1 MGAPTIPTRETVRSR
16 HGVAPC
22 GSGVDQPR
30 RISSSDD
37 ARTNRVRAHSDHANR
52 VRERSVIILL
62 AAVRRQSFPRRF
74 HHNAT
79 LQYNRLPVVTES
91 VTKSIFTPQSGPSRR
106 GIRPDE
112 GYTNRV
118 DLFDES
124 GLENLA
130 GRAPLAER
138 LRPATLDEV
147 VGQPHLTDEG
157 GPLRTVVERG
167 RIGSVVL
174 WGPPGTGKTT
184 LARVLANTVE
194 EEFVPLSAVTSGV
207 KDLRAALDG
216 ARGRLKYEGRGTLV
230 FVDEVHRFN
239 KNQQDA
245 LLPALEEGL
254 VDFIGATTEN
264 PSFEV
269 TAPLLSRSR
278 VLRLRSLSE
287 EYLGLLLDRGVEELG
302 VEVSDE
308 AREYLLRLAG
318 GDGRRMLN
326 SLEIAS
332 AGTKRIEVTDVERAV
347 GQRALRYGREEH
359 YDVISAFIKSVRGG
373 DPDAALHYLA
383 RMLEAGE
390 DPVFVARRLVILASE
405 DIGNAD
411 PHGLPLAVSAAEA
424 VRLIGM
430 PEGRIPL
437 AQATTY
443 LATAPK
449 SNAAYAGINSALTD
463 VRRENTPEIPM
474 RLRNAVTGLMKEEGY
489 GSGYRYAHN
498 DEPEGMN
505 DTYLPEELAGRV
517 YYEPKKSGQEVEIKA
532 RLQTWREERERR
544 T

>member
-1 MGAPTIPTRETVRSR
+1 M
-16 HGVAPC
+16 
-22 GSGVDQPR
+22 
-30 RISSSDD
+30 
-37 ARTNRVRAHSDHANR
+37 
-52 VRERSVIILL
+52 
-62 AAVRRQSFPRRF
+62 
-74 HHNAT
+74 
-79 LQYNRLPVVTES
+79 
-91 VTKSIFTPQSGPSRR
+91 
-106 GIRPDE
+106 
-112 GYTNRV
+112 

-124 GLENLA
+124 GVENLA

-147 VGQPHLTDEG
+147 VGQPHLTGDG
-157 GPLRTVVERG
+157 GPLRSVEERG
-167 RIGSVVL
+167 RIGSIVL

-216 ARGRLKYEGRGTLV
+216 ARERLKFEGRGTLV

-239 KNQQDA
+239 KTQQDA

-287 EYLGLLLDRGVEELG
+287 EDLGVLLDRGVAGLG
-302 VEVSDE
+302 VGISGG
-308 AREYLLRLAG
+308 AREYLLGLAG

-326 SLEIAS
+326 ALEVAA
-332 AGTKRIEVTDVERAV
+332 AGTKRVEVADVERAV

-411 PHGLPLAVSAAEA
+411 PHGLPLAVAAAEA

-430 PEGRIPL
+430 PEGRITL

-443 LATAPK
+443 LASAPK
-449 SNAAYAGINSALTD
+449 SNAAYAGINAALAD
-463 VRRENTPEIPM
+463 VRRENTPEVPM
-474 RLRNAVTGLMKEEGY
+474 HLRNAATGLMKQEGY
-489 GSGYRYAHN
+489 GSGYRYAHS

-505 DTYLPEELAGRV
+505 DRYLPEEISGRA
-517 YYEPKKSGQEVEIKA
+517 YYQPKESGAEAEIKG
-532 RLQTWREERERR
+532 RLKRWRAAREERNG
-544 T
+544 

>member
-1 MGAPTIPTRETVRSR
+1 
-16 HGVAPC
+16 
-22 GSGVDQPR
+22 
-30 RISSSDD
+30 
-37 ARTNRVRAHSDHANR
+37 
-52 VRERSVIILL
+52 
-62 AAVRRQSFPRRF
+62 
-74 HHNAT
+74 
-79 LQYNRLPVVTES
+79 
-91 VTKSIFTPQSGPSRR
+91 
-106 GIRPDE
+106 
-112 GYTNRV
+112 V
-118 DLFDES
+118 DLFDEA
-124 GLENLA
+124 GLDNLA
-130 GRAPLAER
+130 NRAPLAER
-138 LRPATLDEV
+138 LRPATLDDV
-147 VGQPHLTDEG
+147 VGQPHLTGER
-157 GPLRTVVERG
+157 GPLRSAVERG
-167 RIGSVVL
+167 RIGSIIL

-184 LARVLANTVE
+184 LARVLANTVK

-207 KDLRAALDG
+207 KDLRAALHG
-216 ARGRLKYEGRGTLV
+216 ARERLKYEGRGTLV

-287 EYLGLLLDRGVEELG
+287 QDLGFLLDRGIDELG
-302 VEVSDE
+302 VGVSDE

-326 SLEIAS
+326 ALEVAS
-332 AGTKRIEVTDVERAV
+332 AGTKRVEVADVERAI

-411 PHGLPLAVSAAEA
+411 PHGLPLAVAAAEA

-443 LATAPK
+443 LAAAPK
-449 SNAAYAGINSALTD
+449 SNASYAGINAALDD
-463 VRRENTPEIPM
+463 VRRENTPEVPM
-474 RLRNAVTGLMKEEGY
+474 HLRNAVTGLMQEEGY
-489 GSGYRYAHN
+489 GSGYRYAHA

-505 DTYLPEELAGRV
+505 DRYLPEEISDRA
-517 YYEPKKSGQEVEIKA
+517 YYEPKKSGNEAKIKE
-532 RLQTWREERERR
+532 RLDRWREARERR

>member
-1 MGAPTIPTRETVRSR
+1 M
-16 HGVAPC
+16 
-22 GSGVDQPR
+22 
-30 RISSSDD
+30 
-37 ARTNRVRAHSDHANR
+37 
-52 VRERSVIILL
+52 
-62 AAVRRQSFPRRF
+62 
-74 HHNAT
+74 
-79 LQYNRLPVVTES
+79 
-91 VTKSIFTPQSGPSRR
+91 
-106 GIRPDE
+106 
-112 GYTNRV
+112 

-138 LRPATLDEV
+138 LRPATLDDV
-147 VGQPHLTDEG
+147 VGQPHLTDDG
-157 GPLRTVVERG
+157 GPLRSVVDRG
-167 RIGSVVL
+167 RIGSVIL

-216 ARGRLKYEGRGTLV
+216 ARERLKYEGRGTLV

-239 KNQQDA
+239 KTQQDA

-287 EYLGLLLDRGVEELG
+287 GDLGLLLDRGTAELG
-302 VEVSDE
+302 VGVSE
-308 AREYLLRLAG
+308 EGREYLLRLAG

-326 SLEIAS
+326 ALEVAA
-332 AGTKRIEVTDVERAV
+332 AGTKRVEVADVERAV

-411 PHGLPLAVSAAEA
+411 PHGLPLAVAAAEA

-430 PEGRIPL
+430 PEGRITL

-443 LATAPK
+443 LASAPK
-449 SNAAYAGINSALTD
+449 SNASYAGINAALAD
-463 VRRENTPEIPM
+463 VRHENTPEVPM
-474 RLRNAVTGLMKEEGY
+474 HLRNAVTGLMKEEGY
-489 GSGYRYAHN
+489 GSGYRYAHG

-505 DTYLPEELAGRV
+505 DRYLPGEISDRV
-517 YYEPKKSGQEVEIKA
+517 YYDPKGSGAEAEIKE
-532 RLQTWREERERR
+532 RLERWRKTRERR
-544 T
+544 EHESEG

>member
-1 MGAPTIPTRETVRSR
+1 M
-16 HGVAPC
+16 
-22 GSGVDQPR
+22 
-30 RISSSDD
+30 
-37 ARTNRVRAHSDHANR
+37 
-52 VRERSVIILL
+52 
-62 AAVRRQSFPRRF
+62 
-74 HHNAT
+74 
-79 LQYNRLPVVTES
+79 
-91 VTKSIFTPQSGPSRR
+91 
-106 GIRPDE
+106 
-112 GYTNRV
+112 

-138 LRPATLDEV
+138 LRPATLDDV
-147 VGQPHLTDEG
+147 VGQPHLTDDG
-157 GPLRTVVERG
+157 GPLRSVVDRG
-167 RIGSVVL
+167 RIGSVIL

-194 EEFVPLSAVTSGV
+194 EEFVPLSAVSSGV

-216 ARGRLKYEGRGTLV
+216 ARERLKYEGRGTLV

-239 KNQQDA
+239 KTQQDA

-287 EYLGLLLDRGVEELG
+287 GDLGLLLDRGTAELG
-302 VEVSDE
+302 VGVSE
-308 AREYLLRLAG
+308 EGREYLLRLAG

-326 SLEIAS
+326 ALEVAA
-332 AGTKRIEVTDVERAV
+332 AGTKRVEVADVERAV

-411 PHGLPLAVSAAEA
+411 PHGLPLAVAAAEA

-430 PEGRIPL
+430 PEGRITL

-443 LATAPK
+443 LASAPK
-449 SNAAYAGINSALTD
+449 SNASYAGINAALAD
-463 VRRENTPEIPM
+463 VRHENTPEVPM
-474 RLRNAVTGLMKEEGY
+474 HLRNAVTGLMKEEGY
-489 GSGYRYAHN
+489 GSGYRYAHG

-505 DTYLPEELAGRV
+505 DRYLPGEISDRV
-517 YYEPKKSGQEVEIKA
+517 YYEPKGSGAEAEIKE
-532 RLQTWREERERR
+532 RLERWRKTRERR
-544 T
+544 EHESEG